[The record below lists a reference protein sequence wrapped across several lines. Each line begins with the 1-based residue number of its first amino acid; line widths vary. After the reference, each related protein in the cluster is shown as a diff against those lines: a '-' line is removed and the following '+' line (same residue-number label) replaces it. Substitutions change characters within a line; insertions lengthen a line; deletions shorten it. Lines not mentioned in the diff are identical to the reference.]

1 MWGGA
6 ERRAGR
12 GVGRIGGKLL
22 LVSPWLGKE
31 GKPQGLSAAGFL
43 SPAGSGRA
51 ARWLAW
57 GEVLSCSRMLSLSS
71 LWRS

>member
-12 GVGRIGGKLL
+12 ELGRMGKLL

-31 GKPQGLSAAGFL
+31 AKPQGLSAAGFL

-51 ARWLAW
+51 AHWLAW